1 METNIE
7 TYIKVN
13 KIQDI
18 NRDFV
23 VKKMM
28 KKFSIPFKINE
39 IAYYVISQLC
49 VWSVLPILSSVGAE
63 FLIQNS
69 MITLREE

>member
-18 NRDFV
+18 NRNFV
-23 VKKMM
+23 VKKLME
-28 KKFSIPFKINE
+28 KFQIPLKISE
-39 IAYYVISQLC
+39 IAYSVISQLC
-49 VWSVLPILSSVGAE
+49 VWSILPIISCVGGE

-69 MITLREE
+69 MITLRG

>member
-28 KKFSIPFKINE
+28 KKFSIPLKINK
-39 IAYYVISQLC
+39 IAYSVISQLC